1 MSTASLRTD
10 LEKLGKGEE
19 LTMARNSFLV
29 AVDEEDKII
38 YMTVA
43 HKIAEVQ
50 KCEIHVNEDDMTFI
64 GTG

>member
-19 LTMARNSFLV
+19 LTMARNDFLA

-38 YMTVA
+38 YMAVA
-43 HKIAEVQ
+43 RKIAEDL
-50 KCEIHVNEDDMTFI
+50 KCEIHVHEDAMTFI
-64 GTG
+64 GTA